1 MRGAAG
7 AAAGRTLWHA
17 RHPPGWQR
25 LRRRGRDGDDDDDGR
40 HLGLLLGGGGG
51 GCGADGGAA
60 HGAGGV
66 GAEPGVD
73 AVGVEGVRALGQPP
87 HLLPGLHLAEAYR
100 AVERRRLRP
109 VHERRQR
116 GDRVRAHAVVAVR
129 VAHPGREEL
138 AALTAAELAAA
149 AAEVPDG
156 EVEEEREDADGEGEA
171 HEEQPRPGAVPRVVR
186 REQPRVSSLR
196 LLLGQRGAAAIY
208 KAAGGRLGDR
218 GFNDTRAR
226 GPLGE
231 RPGAGGVRSVSST
244 LVGLLRGSATACHRT
259 SAACG
264 EIFEGRGHGPRVCLV
279 LDRTERDESDD
290 GTPSRPRQRKASA
303 TKGSLTGPGSPGLS
317 SSTAT
322 ELPLNWRLPG
332 AAGSIGAFIRFSIV
346 SELDTAACMHS

>member
-1 MRGAAG
+1 MRAISQLQAFPAGPGGARWSSISSHRSTRQTYA
-7 AAAGRTLWHA
+7 TLH
-17 RHPPGWQR
+17 RWQR

-186 REQPRVSSLR
+186 REQPR
-196 LLLGQRGAAAIY
+196 
-208 KAAGGRLGDR
+208 GGR
-218 GFNDTRAR
+218 AH
-226 GPLGE
+226 
-231 RPGAGGVRSVSST
+231 AH
-244 LVGLLRGSATACHRT
+244 C
-259 SAACG
+259 
-264 EIFEGRGHGPRVCLV
+264 
-279 LDRTERDESDD
+279 ES
-290 GTPSRPRQRKASA
+290 
-303 TKGSLTGPGSPGLS
+303 
-317 SSTAT
+317 
-322 ELPLNWRLPG
+322 
-332 AAGSIGAFIRFSIV
+332 
-346 SELDTAACMHS
+346 